1 MASRRDS
8 LPIMKNTFVLVR
20 DGRFDGR
27 LSRIVGQP
35 ALLTP
40 EFMLPAS
47 RSNLMKVLFRVVVLT
62 GLAGAGGAAVW
73 YGMIRPAN
81 LPSDTLTVFGNV
93 DVRQI
98 ELAIN
103 GSERIGRV
111 LVEEGDLLEPGQLIA
126 ELEQERFTLSV
137 DRAEALIQTQ
147 KQVVARLEAGTR
159 PEEIR
164 EAEAAAE
171 AVRAELADAE
181 STFKRVQALMDKNAT
196 TQQSVD
202 DARSKRDV
210 AAANV
215 RLRTAS
221 LELARAGPRKEDI
234 AEAKAVLK
242 RLEVE
247 LAQARHDL
255 HDASLHAPSR
265 CIVQERILEAG
276 DMASPQKPVYT
287 VALTDPVWVR
297 AYVSEPD
304 LGKVFEGMTAK
315 VVTDSF
321 PGKEYDGWVGFIS
334 PSAEFTPKPVET
346 RELRTKLVYQI
357 RVFVNNPN
365 NELRLGM
372 PATVNIPLGQSRSHS
387 SGSHSPSSRSPSSH
401 SPGEQGGAG
410 RAGSG
415 VSPASGAS
423 PAGTKPE

>member
-1 MASRRDS
+1 
-8 LPIMKNTFVLVR
+8 
-20 DGRFDGR
+20 
-27 LSRIVGQP
+27 
-35 ALLTP
+35 
-40 EFMLPAS
+40 
-47 RSNLMKVLFRVVVLT
+47 MKVLLRVVVLA
-62 GLAGAGGAAVW
+62 GLLGAGVAAFW
-73 YGMIRPAN
+73 YGQIRPADQ
-81 LPSDTLTVFGNV
+81 SGDTLTVFGNV
-93 DVRQI
+93 DVRQV

-111 LVEEGDLLEPGQLIA
+111 LAEEGDLLEPGQLIA
-126 ELEQERFTLSV
+126 ELELERFMLAV
-137 DRAEALIQTQ
+137 ERAEAQIHTQ

-159 PEEIR
+159 LEEIH

-171 AVRAELADAE
+171 AAQAELADAE
-181 STFKRVQALMDKNAT
+181 STFKRVVALKEKNAA
-196 TQQSVD
+196 TQQDVD

-215 RLRTAS
+215 RLRAAS

-242 RLEVE
+242 RMEVE

-265 CIVQERILEAG
+265 GIVQERILEVG

-297 AYVSEPD
+297 AYVAEPD
-304 LGKVFEGMTAK
+304 LGKVFEGMKASIS
-315 VVTDSF
+315 TDSF
-321 PGKEYDGWVGFIS
+321 PGKKYDGWVGFIS

-357 RVFVNNPN
+357 RVFAKNPN

-372 PATVNIPLGQSRSHS
+372 PATVNIPLGQSR
-387 SGSHSPSSRSPSSH
+387 PL
-401 SPGEQGGAG
+401 SPGERDQAGSAPGGA
-410 RAGSG
+410 S
-415 VSPASGAS
+415 ASGSA
-423 PAGTKPE
+423 AGTKPE